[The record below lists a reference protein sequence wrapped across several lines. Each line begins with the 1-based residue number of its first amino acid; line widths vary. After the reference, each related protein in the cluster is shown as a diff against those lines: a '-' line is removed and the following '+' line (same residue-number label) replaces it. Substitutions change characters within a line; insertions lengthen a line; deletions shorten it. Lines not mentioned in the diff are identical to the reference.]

1 MSKIN
6 TGNFASIR
14 NKSMSKHHF
23 KRSYNRNSSVVFV
36 LLILALSLV
45 LVVIIFTHSPYLT
58 NAQVQN
64 ITKKGTFNYTQSD
77 TSGNPDWTDTG
88 NWSFKESPSVV
99 LTFDAVI
106 NMAKPNGSEG
116 HQHTVSDLTIPYA
129 PFNQTNSTVIKGTTT
144 LTMDKGT
151 FVSEEPTTITLG
163 EKNISVYFD
172 PAKIKNHFGN
182 QSIIG
187 VVTQ

>member
-1 MSKIN
+1 MSKLN
-6 TGNFASIR
+6 
-14 NKSMSKHHF
+14 F
-23 KRSYNRNSSVVFV
+23 KRSNKQNSTIVFV
-36 LLILALSLV
+36 VLILALSLDF
-45 LVVIIFTHSPYLT
+45 VVIMSSHSQYLA

-64 ITKKGTFNYTQSD
+64 ITRKGTFDYTQTD
-77 TSGNPDWTDTG
+77 TLVNPDWLDTG

-99 LTFDAVI
+99 ITFDAVI
-106 NMAKPNGSEG
+106 NMAKPNNSEV

-144 LTMDKGT
+144 LTMNNGT
-151 FVSEEPTTITLG
+151 FVSEEPITITLG

-172 PAKIKNHFGN
+172 SAKIENHFGN
-182 QSIIG
+182 QSIAG

>member
-1 MSKIN
+1 MSKLN
-6 TGNFASIR
+6 V
-14 NKSMSKHHF
+14 
-23 KRSYNRNSSVVFV
+23 KRSNGQNSSIVFV
-36 LLILALSLV
+36 VLILALSFT
-45 LVVIIFTHSPYLT
+45 LVVVMSIHSPYLT
-58 NAQVQN
+58 SAQVQN
-64 ITKKGTFNYTQSD
+64 ITRKGTFNYTQTD
-77 TSGNPDWTDTG
+77 TTGNPDWIDTG

-99 LTFDAVI
+99 ITFDAVI
-106 NMAKPNGSEG
+106 NMAKPNNLEA
-116 HQHTVSDLTIPYA
+116 HQHRVSDLTISYA

-144 LTMDKGT
+144 LTMDNGT

-182 QSIIG
+182 QSITG

>member
-1 MSKIN
+1 MSKIH
-6 TGNFASIR
+6 TGNFPTVN
-14 NKSMSKHHF
+14 NKTMSYHYY
-23 KRSYNRNSSVVFV
+23 KRSDNRYSSILFVVFV
-36 LLILALSLV
+36 LALSLV
-45 LVVIIFTHSPYLT
+45 LVVMMSTHSPCLT

-64 ITKKGTFNYTQSD
+64 ITTKGTFNYTQTD
-77 TSGNPDWTDTG
+77 TSGNPDWIDTG

-106 NMAKPNGSEG
+106 NMTKPNGSEA

-144 LTMDKGT
+144 ITITNGT
-151 FVSEEPTTITLG
+151 FVSEAPTTITLG

-172 PAKIKNHFGN
+172 PAKIENHFGN

>member
-1 MSKIN
+1 VNKIH
-6 TGNFASIR
+6 TGKFATIR
-14 NKSMSKHHF
+14 NKTMSNHYY
-23 KRSYNRNSSVVFV
+23 KRSNNQSSIVYVV
-36 LLILALSLV
+36 LILALSIV
-45 LVVIIFTHSPYLT
+45 LVVIISIHSPYLA

-64 ITKKGTFNYTQSD
+64 ITRKGTFNYTQSD
-77 TSGNPDWTDTG
+77 ASGNPDWIDTG

-106 NMAKPNGSEG
+106 NMAKPNDSEA

-129 PFNQTNSTVIKGTTT
+129 PFNQTNSTIIKGTTT

-151 FVSEEPTTITLG
+151 FVSEEPTTIILG

-172 PAKIKNHFGN
+172 PAKIKNHFVN